1 MDHNFPTSS
10 NPRMIGHGQP
20 WPYTRV
26 VAALVLFPAVPMLLL
41 SIATLALFYLA
52 PGRFGSLIAR
62 LPGESFIRTALVFA
76 PATLFAIVVLAVL
89 YAVEK
94 PRAEIETQPVKIQP
108 RKRSLPVARTA
119 GMLMLIA
126 ALPAFMFSL
135 SVWALSFVSPSRFD
149 RLLEPFPGE
158 KYLRAATPFL
168 PWMFFALA
176 LVAVLLLFSL
186 ERGKEDVEHDT
197 VEDTEVRLADEVQE
211 PRLLIDYAV
220 SVVLFAAIPAL
231 LGSLAALALYSVQPE
246 RFARVISRLP
256 LESLVRAS
264 LLFAPPTSFIVVVL
278 AALFLLRPRFIAT
291 TRSQDVGD
299 GGIVEKSPLRSTL
312 AMWVLSAGLSL
323 SAALGLGLLAVIA
336 YLLLR

>member
-1 MDHNFPTSS
+1 MGHNFPTNSS
-10 NPRMIGHGQP
+10 QRMAGQGQS

-41 SIATLALFYLA
+41 SVATLALFYLA

-94 PRAEIETQPVKIQP
+94 PRAGIETQPVKVQP

-119 GMLMLIA
+119 GILMLIA

-149 RLLEPFPGE
+149 RLIEPFPGE
-158 KYLRAATPFL
+158 TYLRTATPFL
-168 PWMFFALA
+168 PWVFFALA
-176 LVAVLLLFSL
+176 LIAVLLLSSL
-186 ERGKEDVEHDT
+186 ERGKDEIESDKGEGA
-197 VEDTEVRLADEVQE
+197 EARLAHGAQE
-211 PRLLIDYAV
+211 PRRLIDYAV
-220 SVVLFAAIPAL
+220 SIVLFTAIPAL
-231 LGSLAALALYSVQPE
+231 LGSLAALAFFYVQPE

-256 LESLVRAS
+256 LESLVRAG
-264 LLFAPPTSFIVVVL
+264 LLFVPPTSFIVVVL
-278 AALFLLRPRFIAT
+278 AAIFLLRPRFTVT
-291 TRSQDVGD
+291 TPSQGVVDD
-299 GGIVEKSPLRSTL
+299 GVVEKSPLRSTL
-312 AMWVLSAGLSL
+312 AIWVLSAGLSL
-323 SAALGLGLLAVIA
+323 SAALGLGLLAVVA
-336 YLLLR
+336 YLLFR